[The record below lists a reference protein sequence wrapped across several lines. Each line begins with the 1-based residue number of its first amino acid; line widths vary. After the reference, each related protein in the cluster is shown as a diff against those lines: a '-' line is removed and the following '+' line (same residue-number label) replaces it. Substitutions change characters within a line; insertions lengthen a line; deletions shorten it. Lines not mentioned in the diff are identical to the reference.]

1 MDDEKR
7 GFRGIWFPAEV
18 WLDERLTALEKIILM
33 EIDSLDNED
42 NCYASN
48 EHLANF
54 CHCSQSKVSKA
65 ISKLK
70 TLGYIEVVS
79 FDGRSRRLRS
89 CLAFFT
95 RQDGRKCYPDWQK
108 MPERIVEENPRKEEK
123 KERKK
128 PAETFDS
135 IIAERTDNPELV
147 EALGEFVRMR
157 TRIKKPLTN
166 YALKLRLNTL
176 WKLGKTDDERVAIVN
191 QSVGACWQDFY
202 ELKDDSARHGT
213 AQRGRENAE
222 QAKAREIY
230 ERDFSGVRIEEF
242 E

>member
-48 EHLANF
+48 EHLADF

-166 YALKLRLNTL
+166 YALTLRLNKL
-176 WKLGKTDDERVAIVN
+176 WRLGSTDEERIAIVE
-191 QSVGACWQDFY
+191 QSIGACWQDFFPLR
-202 ELKDDSARHGT
+202 EADAVSNGGSRDASDDEWDSGHGW
-213 AQRGRENAE
+213 
-222 QAKAREIY
+222 
-230 ERDFSGVRIEEF
+230 
-242 E
+242 